1 MFAVVSLRQLA
12 EIEDKV
18 YGNKDFSGECITLA
32 DEVDAAIR
40 RYGTFNHPVCGRI
53 YALRSTVL
61 VTRFVW
67 TMPMYPVCWLRLIWV
82 IVLLKMRFI
91 RIPVK

>member
-1 MFAVVSLRQLA
+1 MSLRQLA

-53 YALRSTVL
+53 YAFEVDGFGNALCMDDANVPDVYKRQAL
-61 VTRFVW
+61 GN
-67 TMPMYPVCWLRLIWV
+67 P
-82 IVLLKMRFI
+82 
-91 RIPVK
+91 